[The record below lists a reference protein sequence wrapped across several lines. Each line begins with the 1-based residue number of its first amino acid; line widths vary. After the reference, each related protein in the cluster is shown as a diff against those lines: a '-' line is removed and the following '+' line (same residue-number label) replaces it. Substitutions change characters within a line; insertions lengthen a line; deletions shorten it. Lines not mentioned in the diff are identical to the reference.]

1 METGERIFVSGEGRV
16 CIDTD
21 YCMVEVMFA
30 VIGGMDLGDGGVIS
44 AFIIVAVDVV
54 GMDGDVVRCTDSESK
69 PVLAMA
75 GITGRLCKL
84 QWNEYARFRIVVG
97 VKTVILVSEVIE
109 VFPIGYFLQEC
120 DAVLT

>member
-1 METGERIFVSGEGRV
+1 METGERIFISGEGGV

-30 VIGGMDLGDGGVIS
+30 VVGGMDFGDGGVVS
-44 AFIIVAVDVV
+44 AFVTVAVDVV

-84 QWNEYARFRIVVG
+84 QWNEYA
-97 VKTVILVSEVIE
+97 
-109 VFPIGYFLQEC
+109 
-120 DAVLT
+120 

>member
-1 METGERIFVSGEGRV
+1 METGERIFISGEGGV

-30 VIGGMDLGDGGVIS
+30 VVGGMDLGDGGVVS
-44 AFIIVAVDVV
+44 AFVIVAVDVV

-84 QWNEYARFRIVVG
+84 QWNEYA
-97 VKTVILVSEVIE
+97 
-109 VFPIGYFLQEC
+109 
-120 DAVLT
+120 